1 MIWSRPE
8 LRVLFVCTANIC
20 RSPMAEGLLRH
31 RLRGIGLAGRIQVRS
46 AGTRVAQS
54 GCPPDPRVKQ
64 MSAEAGFRLG
74 RIRSRQLTP
83 QMVQR
88 SDYVLVMEREHLESV
103 RQLGAGLPGV
113 GEVFQNRTSQNSDSQ
128 NSDSQ
133 DNVFPEKVQ
142 LLGRFLVPPGASNGE
157 VAEIPDPY
165 FGHQQGFQV
174 VYERIDE
181 ALTGFIS
188 CLVSQL

>member
-1 MIWSRPE
+1 
-8 LRVLFVCTANIC
+8 
-20 RSPMAEGLLRH
+20 MAEGLLRH
-31 RLRGIGLAGRIQVRS
+31 RLHDLGLAGRIKVRS

-54 GCPPDPRVKQ
+54 GHPPDLRVKQ
-64 MSAEAGFRLG
+64 MAAEAGFRLG
-74 RIRSRQLTP
+74 RIRSRQLTS
-83 QMVQR
+83 QMIQR
-88 SDYVLVMEREHLESV
+88 SDYVLVMEHEHLQSV
-103 RQLGAGLPGV
+103 RQLGAGLSGV
-113 GEVFQNRTSQNSDSQ
+113 GEVFQDSTFQSSASQNSAFQ

-133 DNVFPEKVQ
+133 DEVFPEKVQ
-142 LLGRFLVPPGASNGE
+142 LLGRFLVPPGTSNRE

-181 ALTGFIS
+181 ALTGFIP

>member
-8 LRVLFVCTANIC
+8 LRVLFVCTANVC
-20 RSPMAEGLLRH
+20 RSPLAEGLLRY
-31 RLRGIGLAGRIQVRS
+31 RLRGIGLAGRIQVGS
-46 AGTRVAQS
+46 AGTSAAQR
-54 GCPPDPRVKQ
+54 GRPPDPRVKQ
-64 MSAEAGFRLG
+64 LAAEVGFPLG

-88 SDYVLVMEREHLESV
+88 NDYVLVMEHEHLESV

-113 GEVFQNRTSQNSDSQ
+113 DEVFQNSTSQNSTSQ
-128 NSDSQ
+128 N
-133 DNVFPEKVQ
+133 NVFPEKVQ
-142 LLGRFLVPPGASNGE
+142 LLGRFLVPPGTSNRE